1 MALIDIDK
9 EPVAFARRGVV
20 EKPLALRGV
29 LRDEPTLETHPL
41 LGIGRRR
48 ERLHPLP
55 RLRRTGV
62 VRLSAEGEFDVLELS
77 DKTIFARG
85 VNAKRHRQ
93 LRIHRN
99 PAKRGRR
106 NADYES

>member
-62 VRLSAEGEFDVLELS
+62 VRLSAEGEFDVLERS
-77 DKTIFARG
+77 DKTVSARPTRTTG
-85 VNAKRHRQ
+85 ILPVVVGY
-93 LRIHRN
+93 LTMIMN
-99 PAKRGRR
+99 PLVT
-106 NADYES
+106 